1 MPKKGLS
8 VRLEYTFA
16 IQTIRMKRG
25 FGITSKKTGGVRKMT
40 RTTRVVQKMS
50 QNLMELVNV
59 TQPQFPVEV
68 VCILRK
74 GQNVHQMNTS
84 ALQNYTTQLPL
95 ERRYGIIGIKTEIV
109 KKKVHYLEMTRIIQ
123 IVQKKSQKQM
133 ELMNVTHVTFLEVV
147 CIPKR
152 WQNVH
157 QINISV
163 TQTISGG
170 TRMMTRDVRKIHEL
184 EI

>member
-8 VRLEYTFA
+8 VHLEYTFA
-16 IQTIRMKRG
+16 TQTIRMKRG
-25 FGITSKKTGGVRKMT
+25 FGITSRKTEGVRKMT
-40 RTTRVVQKMS
+40 RITQVVQKMS
-50 QNLMELVNV
+50 QNLMALLNV

-74 GQNVHQMNTS
+74 GQNVHQMNTF

-109 KKKVHYLEMTRIIQ
+109 KKKVHYLEMTRTIQ
-123 IVQKKSQKQM
+123 IVQKQM
-133 ELMNVTHVTFLEVV
+133 ELMNVTYMTFLEVV

-152 WQNVH
+152 GQNVH

-170 TRMMTRDVRKIHEL
+170 TRMMTRDVRKIHEP
-184 EI
+184 ET